1 MKKLLWLLLPV
12 LVGYGLWDIVREV
25 RGSWT
30 SDYSRTYSHA
40 LGQTMCRA
48 FDSLNLS
55 GRNIRIGVLDAGFG
69 GFRTN
74 RWTRSLHVAAWKDF
88 TGGGDDALFDAG
100 SEDHGTKVCVNLGGR
115 SGDTICGLAWGAA
128 YYLAKTDC
136 APVEPRAEE
145 QQMIRGIEWLL
156 SHDVDVIS
164 SSLSYT
170 TFDDFD
176 GYSPGMLD
184 GRTSVLSRYLD
195 SLLTARPDLVFVQ
208 SAGNEGNKKW
218 RYICFP
224 ADVRQV
230 ITVGACDFGGDSR
243 YRSSSVGREDAG
255 YVKPDLV
262 AGASPIGTSF
272 STPVISGLC
281 ACLLEYRRMERDS
294 LIRLLQASA
303 TNAAAPD
310 CEIGYG
316 VPRTEFILKQLR

>member
-1 MKKLLWLLLPV
+1 MKKLLAVLLLG
-12 LVGYGLWDIVREV
+12 LVGYGVWDLVREV

-30 SDYSRTYSHA
+30 AGYSRTYSHA
-40 LGQTMCRA
+40 VGQIMSPA
-48 FDSLNLS
+48 FDSLNLC

-74 RWTRSLHVAAWKDF
+74 RWTRSLHVAARKDF
-88 TGGGDDALFDAG
+88 TSGADDALFDADG
-100 SEDHGTKVCVNLGGR
+100 EDHGTRVCVNLGGR
-115 SGDTICGLAWGAA
+115 SGDTICGLAWGAT
-128 YYLAKTDC
+128 YFLAKTDC
-136 APVEPRAEE
+136 AAVEPRAEE
-145 QQMIRGIEWLL
+145 RQMIRGIEWLL
-156 SHDVDVIS
+156 AHEVDVIS

-176 GYSPGMLD
+176 GYTPAMID

-195 SLLTARPDLVFVQ
+195 SLLAARPGLVFVQ
-208 SAGNEGNKKW
+208 SAGNEGDSEW
-218 RYICFP
+218 RYIGFP

-230 ITVGACDFGGDSR
+230 ITVGACDFDGDAR
-243 YRSSSVGREDAG
+243 YRSSGIGRDDTG
-255 YVKPDLV
+255 VIKPDLV
-262 AGASPIGTSF
+262 VSASPIGTSF

-310 CEIGYG
+310 CRIGYG
-316 VPRTEFILKQLR
+316 VPRTELILQRLR